1 MYVFLATLFLSWGS
15 LHVYVNSGSPCPWN
29 EVASSTESLRGLKV
43 CSRRHRSLLKGEKT
57 ASSYISDPF
66 LPLPFA
72 YRAPRGGP
80 YFCKLHILCSPLS
93 IHFSASCNLILGCSN
108 LPVVNKQRTTCWKT
122 DFSQLALFSSYADE
136 NFLQVLN
143 KFKVDRFFVDFFFF
157 LYIYIFIYLSV
168 YKERSLRDCTCSE
181 NNWGSAWHFWNQKCR
196 WQHSNQVSS
205 QTYPMGKCCWWI
217 MSAELQR
224 ECQDRMWLWV
234 TTN

>member
-143 KFKVDRFFVDFFFF
+143 KFKVDRFFVDFFFCIYISLSIC
-157 LYIYIFIYLSV
+157 LYI
-168 YKERSLRDCTCSE
+168 KRD
-181 NNWGSAWHFWNQKCR
+181 
-196 WQHSNQVSS
+196 
-205 QTYPMGKCCWWI
+205 
-217 MSAELQR
+217 L
-224 ECQDRMWLWV
+224 
-234 TTN
+234 